1 MIFERA
7 FAVGEITIPMFVSG
21 FTFVRNAIL
30 FDYPVVES
38 INSLLPVCDEVVVA
52 VGQSDDGTLELIRQ
66 IDSPKLRIIQT
77 NWDAD
82 LQVAGRVLAAETEK
96 ALAAAQ
102 PHADWCF
109 YLQAD
114 EVLHEAD
121 YPVLRQTMLDA
132 LHELEVEALLFD
144 YIHFYG
150 AYQYVGTARHWY
162 RREVRVIRN
171 HRNIR
176 SWKDAQGFRTAE
188 GKKLNV
194 VHSGAH
200 VYHYGWVRH
209 PEAQKQKHRNF
220 HALYHGADAKSPPD
234 AFYQYEGREPIKPF
248 LSTHPAVMQ
257 GRIAARQ
264 WHFDPESVLV
274 APSIKEQLS
283 AWVEQLTGW
292 RIGEYQN
299 YRLLRGSSRIRKSFT
314 PTANT

>member
-1 MIFERA
+1 LQGFEAKRVTLERV
-7 FAVGEITIPMFVSG
+7 FAEGVNTIPMFVSG
-21 FTFVRNAIL
+21 FTFVRNAII

-38 INSLLPVCDEVVVA
+38 INSLLPICDEVVVA

-66 IDSPKLRIIQT
+66 IASPKLRIIET
-77 NWDAD
+77 NWDTN

-96 ALAAAQ
+96 ALAAVQ

-121 YPVLRQTMLDA
+121 YPLMRQAMFDTLPKQ
-132 LHELEVEALLFD
+132 EVEALLFD

-171 HRNIR
+171 HRNVR
-176 SWKDAQGFRTAE
+176 SWKDAQGFRTVD
-188 GKKLNV
+188 GKKLKV
-194 VHSGAH
+194 VHSGAR

-209 PEAQKQKHRNF
+209 PEAQKQKHQNF
-220 HALYHGADAKSPPD
+220 HTLYHGADAKSPLD

-248 LSTHPAVMQ
+248 LGTHPAVMKS
-257 GRIAARQ
+257 RIAARQ
-264 WHFDPESVLV
+264 WHFEPESVMV
-274 APSIKEQLS
+274 VPSVKERLS
-283 AWVEQLTGW
+283 AWFEQLTGW
-292 RIGEYQN
+292 RVGEYRN
-299 YRLLRGSSRIRKSFT
+299 YRLLRSSGKVK
-314 PTANT
+314 